1 MMTRRTVLTRAAC
14 VGLALLAGTLMVQ
27 GASRPLIQAHRGSRG
42 EYDDN
47 AAGGFAWCLT
57 KGIRGFETDIRFSKD
72 KKLVIMH
79 DSRLDRTTDGTGI
92 VEETDLADIRKCR
105 LQACSESVPT
115 AEEVMEKLRG
125 RTDTFIELEM
135 KAYPSAFYTP
145 EVLDEYC
152 RKLNAAA
159 KAILE
164 PGTYAFTCFN
174 TNTLIA
180 MRKVDPKAT
189 CHGSVSKTFAASSFS
204 LGSSMEK

>member
-1 MMTRRTVLTRAAC
+1 MIKRRTILTRAAC
-14 VGLALLAGTLMVQ
+14 AGLALLAGTLMAQ
-27 GASRPLIQAHRGSRG
+27 AASRPLIQAHRGSRG

-92 VEETDLADIRKCR
+92 VEETNLADIRKCR
-105 LQACSESVPT
+105 LQACSENVPT

-135 KAYPSAFYTP
+135 KAYPTNPFYTP
-145 EVLDEYC
+145 EVLD
-152 RKLNAAA
+152 
-159 KAILE
+159 
-164 PGTYAFTCFN
+164 
-174 TNTLIA
+174 
-180 MRKVDPKAT
+180 
-189 CHGSVSKTFAASSFS
+189 
-204 LGSSMEK
+204 